1 MSACLGIWARR
12 RRQRYFVVVA
22 SAIVC
27 CCCCCC
33 LCRARYF
40 LVVAF
45 SSSPASCAL
54 CAILCDE
61 LTDCLPACQAN
72 VVVVIVTMTQQQ
84 QQQRQPQPQL
94 PPQQQSSDAAL
105 SLCEFRLETFLPFA
119 SLLLSLPQPLPL
131 LTALWLLFIY
141 FLLCQLIFLAP
152 KKNCI
157 CPIAKSNS
165 APILIRQANSNFD

>member
-12 RRQRYFVVVA
+12 RRQRYFVVA

-27 CCCCCC
+27 CCCCC
-33 LCRARYF
+33 LCRAMYF

-72 VVVVIVTMTQQQ
+72 VVVVIVTMTQQRQRQ
-84 QQQRQPQPQL
+84 QQPQPQL
-94 PPQQQSSDAAL
+94 PPQQQQNSDAAL

-119 SLLLSLPQPLPL
+119 SLLLPLPL

-152 KKNCI
+152 KKLHLPNRKI
-157 CPIAKSNS
+157 KQ
-165 APILIRQANSNFD
+165 RANSNSFGEFKF